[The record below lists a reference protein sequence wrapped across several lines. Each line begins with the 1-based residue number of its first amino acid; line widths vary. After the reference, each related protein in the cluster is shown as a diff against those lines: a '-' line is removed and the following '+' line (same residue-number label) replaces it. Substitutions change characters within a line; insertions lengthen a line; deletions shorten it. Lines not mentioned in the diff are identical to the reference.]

1 MAETKD
7 GDAAERNKKQDYLS
21 EVFFF
26 VRSAS
31 AAAELLASLLVL
43 IFFVGPCRLA
53 LTHTEEQNKKSLQA
67 MLLHNTIMVA
77 PLSIHQ
83 HFNELQLHKHTHTSK
98 TLGAYTDTIAQ
109 ASEFLCNNFIASR
122 QTRTQAKATTPT
134 QWESFF

>member
-1 MAETKD
+1 METKNKKKKSIPILLISTKPVIQVLLKVNVSSPRHRERGAMAETKD

-77 PLSIHQ
+77 PP
-83 HFNELQLHKHTHTSK
+83 FN
-98 TLGAYTDTIAQ
+98 
-109 ASEFLCNNFIASR
+109 
-122 QTRTQAKATTPT
+122 TPT
-134 QWESFF
+134 L